1 MTLNSL
7 HDVFVEQLG
16 DLYSAERQLVQTLPT
31 VASSATA
38 PELRE
43 AIQHHLEETQRHVT
57 RLEQVFT
64 ELGEP
69 YPVTKTCEG
78 MQGILAEGEHVMKA
92 TGIGSAKDAGIIAAA
107 QRVEH
112 YEIAGYGT
120 AKAMAKELDLSSTID
135 DLLAA
140 TLSEESNADQTLT
153 KIATGGL
160 FRSGVNESALT
171 S

>member
-7 HDVFVEQLG
+7 QDVLIEQLG
-16 DLYSAERQLVQTLPT
+16 DLYSGERQLVAALPQ
-31 VASSATA
+31 VASAATA

-43 AIQHHLEETQRHVT
+43 ALQHHLQETQGHVT

-64 ELGEP
+64 ELNQP
-69 YPVTKTCEG
+69 YPSRTCEG
-78 MQGILAEGEHVMKA
+78 MQGIIAEGEHVLQA
-92 TGIGSAKDAGIIAAA
+92 PGTGPAKDAGIIAAA

-120 AKAMAKELDLSSTID
+120 AKAMAKELELATVE
-135 DLLAA
+135 DLLDA
-140 TLSEESNADQTLT
+140 TLNEEASADQTLT

-160 FRSGVNESALT
+160 FRAGINESALT

>member
-16 DLYSAERQLVQTLPT
+16 DLYSGERQLVQTLPQ
-31 VASSATA
+31 VASAATA

-43 AIQHHLEETQRHVT
+43 AIQNHLEETQRHVT

-64 ELGEP
+64 ELDEP

-78 MQGILAEGEHVMKA
+78 MQGILAEGDHVLKA
-92 TGIGSAKDAGIIAAA
+92 PGTGPAKDAGIIAAA

-120 AKAMAKELDLSSTID
+120 AKAMAKELELATVE
-135 DLLAA
+135 DLLDA
-140 TLSEESNADQTLT
+140 TLNEEASADETLT

>member
-16 DLYSAERQLVQTLPT
+16 DLYSGERQLVQTLPQ
-31 VASSATA
+31 VASAATA

-43 AIQHHLEETQRHVT
+43 AIQNHLEETQRHVT

-64 ELGEP
+64 ELDEP

-78 MQGILAEGEHVMKA
+78 MQGILAEGDHVLKA
-92 TGIGSAKDAGIIAAA
+92 PGTGPAKDAGIIAAA

-120 AKAMAKELDLSSTID
+120 AKAMAKELELTTVE
-135 DLLAA
+135 DLLDA
-140 TLSEESNADQTLT
+140 TLTEEANADHTLT

>member
-16 DLYSAERQLVQTLPT
+16 DLYSGEKQLVSALPA
-31 VASSATA
+31 VASAATS

-43 AIQHHLEETQRHVT
+43 AIEDHLAETQQHVT

-64 ELGEP
+64 ALDEP
-69 YPVTKTCEG
+69 YPTMQKCEG
-78 MQGILAEGEHVMKA
+78 MEGIISEGEHVLRS
-92 TGIGSAKDAGIIAAA
+92 GGSGPAKDAAIIAQA

-120 AKAMAKELDLSSTID
+120 AKAMAKELDLSTVQ
-135 DLLAA
+135 DLLDA
-140 TLSEESNADQTLT
+140 TLTEEANADQTLT

-160 FRSGVNESALT
+160 FRSGINETAIAS
-171 S
+171 